1 MGVRPQAGP
10 CARQTFWLMSEKQK
24 TTINIRGLAFLI
36 ADANAYF
43 SSICHSILRGFG
55 ATRVL
60 EARDADDA
68 RKMLAQHK
76 VDLLLCDHKL
86 PPGGGLE
93 FTRWIRIDPAN
104 EFRTIPILIMTT
116 DTRSTIVANARDC
129 GANMVLVKPVSP
141 SSLYDRLVWIAFN
154 ARKFVDSKDYF
165 GPDRRFKIE
174 GYPNGVGRRASDKA
188 VDLGTPTGP
197 ALSQSDI
204 DALLKASRNG

>member
-1 MGVRPQAGP
+1 MND
-10 CARQTFWLMSEKQK
+10 KQK
-24 TTINIRGLAFLI
+24 TSINIRGLAFLI
-36 ADANAYF
+36 ADSNAYF

-68 RKMLAQHK
+68 RKMLVQHK
-76 VDLLLCDHKL
+76 IDLLLCDHKL

-116 DTRSTIVANARDC
+116 DTRSTVVANARDC

-154 ARKFVDSKDYF
+154 PRKFIDSKDYF

-174 GYPNGVGRRASDKA
+174 GFPDGQGRRKGDLPVEVAESD
-188 VDLGTPTGP
+188 GT
-197 ALSQSDI
+197 ALSQNDI
-204 DALLKASRNG
+204 DSLFADARSN

>member
-1 MGVRPQAGP
+1 
-10 CARQTFWLMSEKQK
+10 MSEKQK

-60 EARDADDA
+60 EARDAEDA
-68 RKMLAQHK
+68 RKLLVQHK
-76 VDLLLCDHKL
+76 IDLLLCDHKL
-86 PPGGGLE
+86 PPGGGLD
-93 FTRWIRIDPAN
+93 FIRWIRFDPAN

>member
-1 MGVRPQAGP
+1 
-10 CARQTFWLMSEKQK
+10 
-24 TTINIRGLAFLI
+24 
-36 ADANAYF
+36 
-43 SSICHSILRGFG
+43 
-55 ATRVL
+55 
-60 EARDADDA
+60 
-68 RKMLAQHK
+68 
-76 VDLLLCDHKL
+76 
-86 PPGGGLE
+86 
-93 FTRWIRIDPAN
+93 
-104 EFRTIPILIMTT
+104 MTT
-116 DTRSTIVANARDC
+116 DTRSTIVGNARDC

-141 SSLYDRLVWIAFN
+141 TSLYDRLVWIAFN

>member
-1 MGVRPQAGP
+1 MQS
-10 CARQTFWLMSEKQK
+10 QSQSL
-24 TTINIRGLAFLI
+24 FLR
-36 ADANAYF
+36 
-43 SSICHSILRGFG
+43 SVSG
-55 ATRVL
+55 ATRIEVPS
-60 EARDADDA
+60 ASVKASSAPSPVRS
-68 RKMLAQHK
+68 R
-76 VDLLLCDHKL
+76 L
-86 PPGGGLE
+86 PLV
-93 FTRWIRIDPAN
+93 
-104 EFRTIPILIMTT
+104 
-116 DTRSTIVANARDC
+116 IVAESVSETNARDC

-174 GYPNGVGRRASDKA
+174 GYPNGVGRRSGDKA

>member
-1 MGVRPQAGP
+1 M
-10 CARQTFWLMSEKQK
+10 TEKQNK
-24 TTINIRGLAFLI
+24 TSINIRGLTFLI
-36 ADANAYF
+36 ADANPYF

-55 ATRVL
+55 ATRVV
-60 EARDADDA
+60 EVRDAEDA
-68 RKMLAQHK
+68 RKALLQHK
-76 VDLLLCDHKL
+76 IDLLMCDHKL
-86 PPGGGLE
+86 PPSGGLE
-93 FTRWIRIDPAN
+93 FTKWIRSDPAS
-104 EFRTIPILIMTT
+104 EFRTIPILIMTS
-116 DTRSTIVANARDC
+116 DTRSTTVSNARDC

-174 GYPNGVGRRASDKA
+174 GYPNGVGRRSGDKA

>member
-1 MGVRPQAGP
+1 MAD
-10 CARQTFWLMSEKQK
+10 KQK
-24 TTINIRGLAFLI
+24 TSINIRSLVFLI
-36 ADANAYF
+36 ADENAYF

-60 EARDADDA
+60 EARDAEDA
-68 RKMLAQHK
+68 RKLLVQHK
-76 VDLLLCDHKL
+76 IDLMLCDHKL
-86 PPGGGLE
+86 PPSGGLE
-93 FTRWIRIDPAN
+93 FTRWIRSDPLN
-104 EFRTIPILIMTT
+104 EFRTIPILLMTT
-116 DTRSTIVANARDC
+116 DTRSTIVASARDC

-174 GYPNGVGRRASDKA
+174 GYPNGVGRRAADKA